1 MNYNI
6 SEQIQD
12 LNVDVY
18 QQFGIL
24 GENKKYLPWT
34 LQRKISNRISKR
46 YEDAVHELEQMER
59 AELRNMRRA
68 EFREFISGVKAK
80 LRELATRFISL
91 FKKKPKDIEEQTP
104 PETLEDLETN
114 ATAIATQSDADN
126 EKYNEVL
133 NKVNE
138 LSEKLEKLRRAY
150 WANRRAAKDESEREA
165 L

>member
-59 AELRNMRRA
+59 AEIRNMRRA
-68 EFREFISGVKAK
+68 EIREFFDGVKAK
-80 LRELATRFISL
+80 LRAIAKRFISL
-91 FKKKPKDIEEQTP
+91 FKKKSKDSEEQTTP
-104 PETLEDLETN
+104 DAPQIAAETAEVIVADKEPT
-114 ATAIATQSDADN
+114 TAAEPQTKAD
-126 EKYNEVL
+126 K
-133 NKVNE
+133 
-138 LSEKLEKLRRAY
+138 ADT
-150 WANRRAAKDESEREA
+150 AQ
-165 L
+165 